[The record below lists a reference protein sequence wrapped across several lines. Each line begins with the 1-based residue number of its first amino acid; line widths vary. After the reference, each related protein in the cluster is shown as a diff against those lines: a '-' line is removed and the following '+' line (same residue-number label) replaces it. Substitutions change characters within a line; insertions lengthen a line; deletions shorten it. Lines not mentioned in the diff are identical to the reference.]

1 MPTYEYACPDCKY
14 SFEEFQ
20 SITAKPVKVCPK
32 CKGRKVKRLISAGA
46 GLIFKGSGFYLTDY
60 RKGNTTKDNSSK
72 PKADS
77 GSESSASKSSA
88 DEGSG
93 SGKAD
98 KPAAAPKAAKSGK

>member
-20 SITAKPVKVCPK
+20 SITAKPVRVCPK

-60 RKGNTTKDNSSK
+60 RKGGTNKDNTSK
-72 PKADS
+72 PEADS
-77 GSESSASKSSA
+77 GGEGSAAKNSGNESSSSQT
-88 DEGSG
+88 
-93 SGKAD
+93 GK
-98 KPAAAPKAAKSGK
+98 PPAAPKPAKSGK